1 MRKVAFALQIRN
13 ETQHIGT
20 VAVHA
25 QSGDFNK
32 IK

>member
-1 MRKVAFALQIRN
+1 MRKVAFALRIRN
-13 ETQHIGT
+13 ETRHIGI